1 MIGTNKWLSIYDE
14 FMDNYPRMASNAI
27 DWYPS
32 GRSEIIIVMSDRS
45 KVVYNGNTQRFSFVR
60 CTDDEY
66 PNLTEQEWR
75 CKFASKLYE
84 KMTDQCINQKE
95 LAELSNMSQKTISKY
110 LNAIATPSTYN
121 LDRIARVLNC
131 SISELTNFY

>member
-1 MIGTNKWLSIYDE
+1 MIETNKWTLIFDE
-14 FMDNYPRMASNAI
+14 FMDNYPRMARDAI

-60 CTDDEY
+60 RTDDEY
-66 PNLTEQEWR
+66 LNLTEQEWR
-75 CKFASKLYE
+75 HKFAAKLYE
-84 KMTDQCINQKE
+84 YMAENCISQKE
-95 LAELSNMSQKTISKY
+95 LAELLNVSQMTISKY
-110 LNAIATPSTYN
+110 LNARVTPTSYN